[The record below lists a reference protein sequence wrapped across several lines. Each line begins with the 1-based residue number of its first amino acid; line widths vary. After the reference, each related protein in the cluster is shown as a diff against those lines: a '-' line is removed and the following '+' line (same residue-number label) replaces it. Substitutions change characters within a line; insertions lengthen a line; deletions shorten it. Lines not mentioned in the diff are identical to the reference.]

1 MKRITTTL
9 AAALCLVSLAGCSAM
24 RSKFQQPELDIPQSW
39 SQTPAQAQGGHTS
52 ALVQPEHWWTRFQ
65 DPALDSLIERV
76 LASNSDLEKATLTLR
91 KALLEAG
98 VSENN
103 QTPRLGF
110 AQNSSRRYDLDE
122 GSSESGYGAALSLS
136 YELDLWQR
144 LEALADAS
152 ELAARASYE
161 EREAL
166 AQDLVVTTATLYW
179 KLGYLNQRL
188 ALIRDNL
195 EDSERTAAL
204 IRLQY
209 DNGANTRLEVAEAQQ
224 AVLDQQLQL
233 SQMQQELSEAQN
245 ALTILLNLPLQETG
259 VAIAQLPEP
268 SIPDIAAGVPAD
280 LLLRRPDIRA
290 SLYQLQSTLAEKDAV
305 AAGYLPTITLTGAL
319 NTSSS
324 SLLELLQNPVATLGS
339 GIVLPFLEWREMQL
353 NKGIS
358 EVDYQLAVV
367 DYRDTL
373 YQAFEEVDNLLT
385 AKGHYEHQEQV
396 YGQQFSNAREIE
408 RIYRSRYSHGESDLI
423 DWLSAAQSRRGI
435 EASVLENRY
444 NRFVVQARLYRALGG
459 DDMAFKDQ
467 GAKIG
472 RR

>member
-1 MKRITTTL
+1 MNWITRTL
-9 AAALCLVSLAGCSAM
+9 VSALCLASLAGCSAM
-24 RSKFQQPELDIPQSW
+24 RSEYQPPELDIPQSW
-39 SQTPAQAQGGHTS
+39 SDTPAQEQGDGTTS
-52 ALVQPEHWWTRFQ
+52 LVQPDRWWTRFE

-122 GSSESGYGAALSLS
+122 GSSESGYGTTLSLS

-166 AQDLVVTTATLYW
+166 AQDLVVTTASLYW

-188 ALIRDNL
+188 ALTRDNL

-209 DNGANTRLEVAEAQQ
+209 DNGAKTRLEVAEAQQ

-245 ALTILLNLPLQETG
+245 ALTILLNQPLQETG
-259 VAIAQLPEP
+259 VAIAQLPES
-268 SIPDIAAGVPAD
+268 SIPDIAAGLPAD

-319 NTSSS
+319 NTSST
-324 SLLELLQNPVATLGS
+324 SLVELLQNPVATLGS

-358 EVDYQLAVV
+358 EIEYQMAVV
-367 DYRDTL
+367 NYRDTL

-385 AKGHYEHQEQV
+385 AKRHYNDE
-396 YGQQFSNAREIE
+396 GQFYAQQLSNAREIE
-408 RIYRSRYSHGESDLI
+408 RIYQSRYSHGENDLI
-423 DWLSAAQSRRGI
+423 DWLGATRSRRGI
-435 EASVLENRY
+435 EAALLENRY
-444 NRFVVQARLYRALGG
+444 NRLVAQARLYQALGG
-459 DDMAFKDQ
+459 EDNLLSGPDV
-467 GAKIG
+467 
-472 RR
+472 